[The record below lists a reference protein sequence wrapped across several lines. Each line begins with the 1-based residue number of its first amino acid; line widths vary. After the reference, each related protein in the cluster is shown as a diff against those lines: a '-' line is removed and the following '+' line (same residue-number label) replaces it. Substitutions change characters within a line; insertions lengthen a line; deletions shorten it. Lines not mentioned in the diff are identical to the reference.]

1 MYFSYSS
8 GSLLLPYCSMKKP
21 LTFPR
26 WERIQWLPVL
36 RKGAVMSNRD
46 GFFAMVSL
54 ALGAIALAGVLY
66 TDEYSYG
73 AQVGFGAAPPHT
85 MLASASVAASEAK
98 E

>member
-1 MYFSYSS
+1 
-8 GSLLLPYCSMKKP
+8 
-21 LTFPR
+21 
-26 WERIQWLPVL
+26 
-36 RKGAVMSNRD
+36 MSNRD

-73 AQVGFGAAPPHT
+73 AQVGFGAAPSHT
-85 MLASASVAASEAK
+85 MLATASVAATEAK

>member
-1 MYFSYSS
+1 LQHEKALDPPAVGKFKVAFS
-8 GSLLLPYCSMKKP
+8 
-21 LTFPR
+21 
-26 WERIQWLPVL
+26 I

-66 TDEYSYG
+66 TDEYSNG
-73 AQVGFGAAPPHT
+73 AQVGFGLAPAHT
-85 MLASASVAASEAK
+85 LLASASGEAALEAK

>member
-1 MYFSYSS
+1 
-8 GSLLLPYCSMKKP
+8 LQHKKAIDLPPMGKIKVA
-21 LTFPR
+21 FGNG
-26 WERIQWLPVL
+26 
-36 RKGAVMSNRD
+36 KGAVMSNRD

-73 AQVGFGAAPPHT
+73 AQVGYGAAPAHT
-85 MLASASVAASEAK
+85 MLASASGRAAAEAK

>member
-1 MYFSYSS
+1 
-8 GSLLLPYCSMKKP
+8 
-21 LTFPR
+21 
-26 WERIQWLPVL
+26 
-36 RKGAVMSNRD
+36 MSNRD

-73 AQVGFGAAPPHT
+73 AQVGFGVAPAHT
-85 MLASASVAASEAK
+85 LLASASSEKK

>member
-1 MYFSYSS
+1 
-8 GSLLLPYCSMKKP
+8 
-21 LTFPR
+21 
-26 WERIQWLPVL
+26 
-36 RKGAVMSNRD
+36 MSNRD

-73 AQVGFGAAPPHT
+73 AQVGFGAVPAQT
-85 MLASASVAASEAK
+85 MLASASGHASPEAK